1 MTGWD
6 PYRPDPVRQIMG
18 CHCVLS
24 CSRGQTTNDSF
35 TLRFCQRLLTS
46 NQGVSFVLLSSAMIQ
61 SFDRKG
67 LRRDTWFPPVD
78 FEQFQLKCEQCELPG
93 TASA

>member
-1 MTGWD
+1 
-6 PYRPDPVRQIMG
+6 
-18 CHCVLS
+18 
-24 CSRGQTTNDSF
+24 
-35 TLRFCQRLLTS
+35 
-46 NQGVSFVLLSSAMIQ
+46 MIQ